1 MPNTH
6 LSIMV
11 VDDAKFSS
19 AVIGRELNNAGYQ
32 DIRYASSAKEALNLL
47 EQRPASVLLADWLM
61 PEVNGLELTGMVRQ
75 LDETTEHYTYVILL
89 TGREGENVLS

>member
-1 MPNTH
+1 MQNTH

-19 AVIGRELNNAGYQ
+19 AVIARQLNNAGYK

-47 EQRPASVLLADWLM
+47 DLRPARVTLADWLM
-61 PEVNGLELTGMVRQ
+61 PDVSGLELTEKLRQ
-75 LDETTEHYTYVILL
+75 LDETTERHT
-89 TGREGENVLS
+89 